1 MSKKIVVLLFVF
13 IILLLSC
20 NTTDPPIKVY
30 GKINLKLIDVS
41 VTEAYLFISL
51 ENNSTKSIS
60 VFQDNEIILN
70 FRITENDTI
79 ILINNLK
86 ESSEYKFKAI
96 LKNGAATVDVSKE
109 IKITTLAP
117 AVIFGSVDIK
127 GNTVCIVGEVGLDT
141 IIMGKRTN

>member
-1 MSKKIVVLLFVF
+1 MSKKIVVLIFSF

-20 NTTDPPIKVY
+20 NTTDPPIKVD

-41 VTEAYLFISL
+41 ATEAYLFISL

-70 FRITENDTI
+70 FSIAENDTI

-86 ESSEYKFKAI
+86 ESSEYKFKAV
-96 LKNGAATVDVSKE
+96 LKKQSPLI
-109 IKITTLAP
+109 IKW
-117 AVIFGSVDIK
+117 
-127 GNTVCIVGEVGLDT
+127 GNNDED
-141 IIMGKRTN
+141 N